1 MEIFDDSLVYKRW
14 GRVERIQDL
23 VHIPSK
29 IKGIQQKIMHYLS
42 NLNFVME
49 SEVRVMSTDKFF
61 QWSKLVETMRV
72 WSNNEKCEFVGVTNI
87 THQETSWKKK
97 AQAMLAILN
106 SLCILIKE
114 EQPDSFFCLY
124 WAMKAYGQ
132 ICMDFKDLEAAHKVF
147 SRLKKEC
154 EKNMMYKHKMV
165 IYK

>member
-1 MEIFDDSLVYKRW
+1 
-14 GRVERIQDL
+14 
-23 VHIPSK
+23 
-29 IKGIQQKIMHYLS
+29 
-42 NLNFVME
+42 
-49 SEVRVMSTDKFF
+49 
-61 QWSKLVETMRV
+61 
-72 WSNNEKCEFVGVTNI
+72 
-87 THQETSWKKK
+87 
-97 AQAMLAILN
+97 MLAILN

>member
-97 AQAMLAILN
+97 A
-106 SLCILIKE
+106 
-114 EQPDSFFCLY
+114 
-124 WAMKAYGQ
+124 
-132 ICMDFKDLEAAHKVF
+132 
-147 SRLKKEC
+147 
-154 EKNMMYKHKMV
+154 
-165 IYK
+165 